1 LTTSKTAKKGAKI
14 MTVYDKIAQQQGQDD
29 TTKVFNVG
37 EHLKDIIRGNPA
49 LEDIVDKDLDV
60 AEMSLAKAEQQIHQ
74 WADKNRKGKNSV
86 CVPPRVAE
94 DILRKFYGLPE
105 RETIAGQTP
114 PKAIAAK
121 IIDLDDFFR

>member
-1 LTTSKTAKKGAKI
+1 
-14 MTVYDKIAQQQGQDD
+14 MTVYDKIAQQQGTDEFSP
-29 TTKVFNVG
+29 VYMVG
-37 EHLKDIIRGNPA
+37 EQMKDILHGHPDW
-49 LEDIVDKDLDV
+49 EEIVEKDLDV

-114 PKAIAAK
+114 PKVVAAE